1 MRPLDP
7 RVLPHLRPGRGPLA
21 VVVAAQV
28 LAGALV
34 IAQAFALAGVVVAV
48 VGGGDAATSAGWLV
62 AVTVLRAV
70 VTWGGEAAAGS
81 AAGRIGRALRR
92 SVLRSALDRGAEESG
107 RTHVGEVGLLATRGV
122 AAVEPYVTRY
132 LPALVVGVVLPLAT
146 VAAIA
151 TQDLWSAL
159 IVTLTLPLV
168 PVFAVLIG
176 SATADRADRQWR
188 VLGQLSGHFLDVV
201 RGLPTLAAHRRATAQ
216 SGRIRGITDK
226 YRLATGRT
234 LRLAFASSAALELI
248 ATISVALVAV
258 TIGLRLAFGHVG
270 LDTALVVLLLAPE
283 AYWPLR
289 RVGAEFHAAAE
300 GTATFARIDAL
311 LGETSGRTCGGTD
324 RQVPEGGDLQVRGL
338 RLAYGE
344 DSPVIDGLDATLPA
358 LGLTAISGPSG
369 CGKSTLLSALLGEIA
384 PSGGTI
390 TVGGVDIA
398 EHLDAWR
405 RRVATVGQR
414 PWLVPGTLA
423 DNVRIGRP
431 DASAEEV
438 RAALSRVAL
447 DLPLDAVIEE
457 DGRGLSAGQRA
468 RVALARVLVSDRPWV
483 LLDEPTAHLDAATE
497 AVLLDTLREL
507 SRTRGVVVVAHR
519 EALLKA
525 ADRVLALP
533 APPRTPIG
541 RADRVAARVAVSAA
555 LDRPRPA
562 PGDAAD
568 LPAAPPPRL
577 HRRVLGPLLA
587 TLASAFGVAL
597 TATAGWLIVRA
608 SEQPPVLFLLVAVV
622 SVRLFGLGRPALRY
636 AERLVTHDDALRLL
650 AARRAEVY
658 DLMVPLVPG
667 RLGRRR
673 GDLLASVVDD
683 VDAFVDERLRVR
695 LPLQA
700 WIGVT
705 VLATTVAA
713 AILPPAGLVVGLVA
727 LLGGG
732 AAWVTAR
739 GTAGRAETAAVRA
752 RGDLSER
759 VVTLLGSC
767 RQLVLWQADARALAD
782 VDEAGRRLERSV
794 AASASG
800 LGAGRAVAALSGGLG
815 VVVMSATLAPAV
827 SAGTLDGP
835 LAALLLLLPL
845 ALVDTVSP
853 LADAGALSIRTRA
866 ARERLEALGAL
877 TPAVHEPARPVEI
890 LTDSPEID
898 LRGVAVGWTEEPAVR
913 DVDLWLPAGR
923 RIGVVG
929 PSGSGKSTLAALLLR
944 FLAPTAGE
952 QWLGGRDVRTVSGEE
967 VRRLTGLVD
976 DDPHV
981 FASSVAENVR
991 LARPEADDAAVLE
1004 ALRTAHLGDW
1014 VAGLPDGLHTV
1025 VGEGGRGV
1033 SGGERAR
1040 LGLARAVL
1048 ARTPVLVLDEPTAH
1062 LDTATARAVTDD
1074 LLAATDGRSLVWITH
1089 GRVGLDAMDDVLDLG
1104 DPLGTRSAAQRRE
1117 GAAWRSWSTG
1127 A

>member
-7 RVLPHLRPGRGPLA
+7 RVLPHLRPGLRPLVA
-21 VVVAAQV
+21 VVVAQV

-34 IAQAFALAGVVVAV
+34 IGQAFALAGVVVAV
-48 VGGGDAATSAGWLV
+48 VRGDDPTVPVVWLAV
-62 AVTVLRAV
+62 VTVLRAV
-70 VTWGGEAAAGS
+70 VAWGVEAAAGR
-81 AAGRIGRALRR
+81 AAGRIGRGLRR

-107 RTHVGEVGLLATRGV
+107 RTHVGELGLLATRGV

-132 LPALVVGVVLPLAT
+132 LPALVVGVALPLAT

-159 IVTLTLPLV
+159 IVVLTLPLV

-176 SATADRADRQWR
+176 SATAERADRQWR
-188 VLGQLSGHFLDVV
+188 LLGQLSGHFLDVV
-201 RGLPTLAAHRRATAQ
+201 RGLPTLVAHRRATVQ
-216 SGRIRGITDK
+216 SGRIRAITDR
-226 YRLATGRT
+226 YRRATGET

-258 TIGLRLAFGHVG
+258 TIGLRLAFGHVELG
-270 LDTALVVLLLAPE
+270 TALVVLLLAPE

-300 GTATFARIDAL
+300 GTATLVRIDAL
-311 LGETSGRTCGGTD
+311 LQETPVRAIGGPG

-344 DSPVIDGLDATLPA
+344 DSPVVGGLDATLPA
-358 LGLTAISGPSG
+358 RGLTAISGPSG
-369 CGKSTLLSALLGEIA
+369 CGKSTLLAALLGEVV

-390 TVGGVDIA
+390 TLGGVEIA
-398 EHLDAWR
+398 ADLDAWR
-405 RRVATVGQR
+405 GRVASVGQR

-431 DASAEEV
+431 DASEEEV
-438 RAALSRVAL
+438 RAALARVAL
-447 DLPLDAVIEE
+447 DLPPETVLEE

-519 EALLKA
+519 EALLET
-525 ADRVLALP
+525 ADRVLELA
-533 APPRTPIG
+533 APTRPP
-541 RADRVAARVAVSAA
+541 ARVAVSAP
-555 LDRPRPA
+555 LGRVRPEPA
-562 PGDAAD
+562 DVTE
-568 LPAAPPPRL
+568 LPTAPPPRL
-577 HRRVLGPLLA
+577 RPRLLGRRLLGALLA

-650 AARRAEVY
+650 ATRRAEVY
-658 DLMVPLVPG
+658 DLLVPLVPG

-695 LPLQA
+695 LPVQA

-705 VLATTVAA
+705 VLATAVAA
-713 AILPPAGLVVGLVA
+713 LILPLAGLVVGIVA
-727 LLGGG
+727 LAGGG
-732 AAWVTAR
+732 AGWLAAR
-739 GTAGRAETAAVRA
+739 WISGRAEAAAVRA

-759 VVTLLGSC
+759 AVALLGSA
-767 RQLVLWQADARALAD
+767 RQLVLWQADDRALAD

-794 AASASG
+794 ATSASG

-815 VVVMSATLAPAV
+815 VIAMAVALAPSVAE
-827 SAGTLDGP
+827 GTLGGP

-845 ALVDTVSP
+845 ALVDVVSP
-853 LADAGALSIRTRA
+853 LADAGALSVRTRA
-866 ARERLEALGAL
+866 ARERLAALGTL
-877 TPAVHEPARPVEI
+877 TPAVHEPARPVGI
-890 LTDSPEID
+890 DTDSPEVD
-898 LRGVAVGWTEEPAVR
+898 LRGVAVGWTDEPAVR
-913 DVDLWLPAGR
+913 DLDLWLPAGR
-923 RIGVVG
+923 RVGVVG

-944 FLAPTAGE
+944 FLAPSAGE
-952 QWLGGRDVRTVSGEE
+952 QWLGGRDVRTVSGDE
-967 VRRLTGLVD
+967 VRRVTGLVD

-981 FASSVAENVR
+981 FASTVAENVR
-991 LARPEADDAAVLE
+991 LARPEADDAEVLQ

-1014 VAGLPDGLHTV
+1014 LAGLPRGLHTV
-1025 VGEGGRGV
+1025 LGEGGRGV

-1074 LLAATDGRSLVWITH
+1074 LLAATAGRSLVWITH
-1089 GRVGLDAMDDVLDLG
+1089 GRVGLDAMDDVLDLA
-1104 DPLGTRSAAQRRE
+1104 DPLGTGSAAQRSE
-1117 GAAWRSWSTG
+1117 GLAWRSWSTG